1 MQIGR
6 AVDALTTR
14 RYAGYAVCCL
24 RALMGVLVL
33 ATMVT
38 DHGRRHELFG
48 PDGYYPR
55 DLVRAEMEALGG
67 FNLYLLGDGP
77 LAFELL
83 FHAGMLVALCVVVGV
98 GGRPVLVAHWALTW
112 SLLQTN
118 PMLLDGGDNVTF
130 VVLPMLCLTSCF
142 RHLSLARWVHGPRP
156 ERRSPW
162 GAVLVH
168 NVGTLAIALQICIV
182 YVVSGTYKLQGE
194 MWTEGTAVY
203 YVLSVPEF
211 SYPAVTDV
219 LLGWD
224 TGLVLGAYAAVA
236 LLVFFPVLVL
246 NAALRPWVVAAM
258 VCFHLS
264 IALLMGLT
272 GFALAMIAC
281 DLVFVDREL
290 RTLRRRAGSL
300 LDRCLATVPS
310 SRAAVPAAVA
320 QQAGPAV
327 VREGALT

>member
-6 AVDALTTR
+6 AVDALTGR

-24 RALMGVLVL
+24 RALIGLVVL

-38 DHGRRHELFG
+38 DHGRRAELFG

-77 LAFELL
+77 LVFELL
-83 FHAGMLVALCVVVGV
+83 FHTGMLIALCVLVGV
-98 GGRPVLVAHWALTW
+98 GGRAVLVAHWAFTW

-142 RHLSLARWVHGPRP
+142 RHLSLARWVRGPRAARP
-156 ERRSPW
+156 SAW

-168 NVGTLAIALQICIV
+168 NLGVLAIALQICIV
-182 YVVSGTYKLQGE
+182 YVVSGTYKLQGD
-194 MWTEGTAVY
+194 MWTEGTALY

-211 SYPAVTDV
+211 AYPPITDA
-219 LLGWD
+219 LLSWD
-224 TGLVLGAYAAVA
+224 TGLVLGAYAATA

-246 NAALRPWVVAAM
+246 NAALRPWAVASM
-258 VCFHLS
+258 VGFHLS

-300 LDRCLATVPS
+300 RDRCLAALPAS
-310 SRAAVPAAVA
+310 QAAVPAAVA
-320 QQAGPAV
+320 QPAGPAV